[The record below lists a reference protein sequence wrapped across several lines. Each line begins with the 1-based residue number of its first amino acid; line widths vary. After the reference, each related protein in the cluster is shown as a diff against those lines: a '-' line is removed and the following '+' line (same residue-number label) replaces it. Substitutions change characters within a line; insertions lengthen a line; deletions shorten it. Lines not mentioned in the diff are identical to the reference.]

1 MTHDIAQQILE
12 SISPARTP
20 ILLNEIQF
28 TRQLVDSHQY
38 VFRQDPELVQ
48 EHLVEPLLDSLGFT
62 SRYRKHLV
70 DTPNQCVLMS
80 RQVEIAYV
88 LVHPLWAN
96 LRYAKVARTV
106 RKRTGFNQRIVLTD
120 GLNWRIYNASSE
132 IPPSHFTLDNPAG
145 FFDLFVMG
153 VRNLGG

>member
-1 MTHDIAQQILE
+1 
-12 SISPARTP
+12 
-20 ILLNEIQF
+20 
-28 TRQLVDSHQY
+28 
-38 VFRQDPELVQ
+38 
-48 EHLVEPLLDSLGFT
+48 
-62 SRYRKHLV
+62 
-70 DTPNQCVLMS
+70 MS

-120 GLNWRIYNASSE
+120 GFNWRTYYKDGE

-145 FFDLFVMG
+145 FVDLFVMG